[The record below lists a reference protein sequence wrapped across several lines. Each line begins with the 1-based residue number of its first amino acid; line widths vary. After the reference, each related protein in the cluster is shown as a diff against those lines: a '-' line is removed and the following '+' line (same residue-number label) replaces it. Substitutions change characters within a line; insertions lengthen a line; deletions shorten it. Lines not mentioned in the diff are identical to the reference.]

1 MDIKKREIIIAIDGY
16 SACGKSTFAKAI
28 ARELNYIYVD
38 SGAMYRAIT
47 LFCLRNNLIRE
58 KWVDKEDLKR
68 KLPSIQIGFKY
79 NQTLIRFETYLNNE
93 NVEEEIRSV
102 IVSNNVSPVSKIKEV
117 REKLVEIQRSLGS
130 KKGIVMDGRDIG
142 SVVFP
147 EAEIKI
153 FLTASVAVRA
163 QRRYDE
169 MIEKGLDAS
178 FDDIEK
184 NIRER
189 DYIDE
194 NREISPLIR
203 AKDAITLDNSNMSV
217 EEQMIWFRGILKK
230 FMENEGRN

>member
-1 MDIKKREIIIAIDGY
+1 MDAKKRDIIIAIDGY

-28 ARELNYIYVD
+28 AQELNYIYVD
-38 SGAMYRAIT
+38 SGAMYRVIT
-47 LFCLRNNLIRE
+47 LFCLRNNMIRE
-58 KWVDKEDLKR
+58 KWVDKEELKR
-68 KLPSIQIGFKY
+68 KLQYIQIGFKY
-79 NQTLIRFETYLNNE
+79 NKTLNRFETYLNNE
-93 NVEEEIRSV
+93 NVEEEIRSA

-117 REKLVEIQRSLGS
+117 REKLVEIQRGLGS

-153 FLTASVAVRA
+153 FLTASPAVRA
-163 QRRYDE
+163 RRRYDE

-178 FDDIEK
+178 FNDIEK

-203 AKDAITLDNSNMSV
+203 AKNAITLDNSNMSV
-217 EEQMIWFRGILKK
+217 KEQMIWFRGIFKK
-230 FMENEGRN
+230 YRENEGRN

>member
-1 MDIKKREIIIAIDGY
+1 MDAEKRDIIIAIDGY

-38 SGAMYRAIT
+38 SGAMYRVIT
-47 LFCLRNNLIRE
+47 LFCLRNNLIKE
-58 KWVDKEDLKR
+58 KWVDKEELKR
-68 KLPSIQIGFKY
+68 KLYSIQIGFKY
-79 NQTLIRFETYLNNE
+79 NQALNRFETYLNNE

-117 REKLVEIQRSLGS
+117 REKLVEIQRGLGA

-153 FLTASVAVRA
+153 FLTATPAVRA

-178 FDDIEK
+178 FHDIEK

-203 AKDAITLDNSNMSV
+203 AKDAIILDNSNMSV
-217 EEQMIWFRGILKK
+217 DEQMIWFRGILKK

>member
-1 MDIKKREIIIAIDGY
+1 MDIKKRKIIIAIDGY
-16 SACGKSTFAKAI
+16 SACGKSTFAKDI

-38 SGAMYRAIT
+38 SGAMYRVVT
-47 LFCLRNNLIRE
+47 LFCLRNDLVKG
-58 KWVDKEDLKR
+58 KWVDKEKLKR
-68 KLPSIQIGFKY
+68 KLPSIQIGFKF
-79 NQTLIRFETYLNNE
+79 NQTLNRFETYLNNE

-117 REKLVEIQRSLGS
+117 RKKLVDIQRGLGV

-203 AKDAITLDNSNMSV
+203 AKDAIMLDNSNMSV